1 MLVLVWVVF
10 GVSCGFASEIPT
22 ARSCYDHRIELP
34 TFFFIDSVYLTP
46 SDGRRKEWII
56 KNGKA
61 NDPRIRVCS
70 ASFCLTGLTKRDN
83 GVFSVSKDGVL
94 FQESLRLEVL
104 DCTETISVT
113 FMKQLEHEVPT
124 AAKFMDYISLP
135 LDEPIILWN
144 RTDPRS
150 NDERRGKV
158 INNVWRISDLT
169 QADNGYYNFW
179 RKNNFIESRIF
190 LEVKEDTQSQ
200 DLYEGDS
207 LVIKYPPLGG
217 PWTVIFKT
225 MYSQPEELVKEG
237 QVIWDFHR
245 FSWRIKTERSHFEI
259 ESLKEKDSGTFEL
272 RDSQGHLALS
282 VELNV
287 SPERDEAIQS
297 INRVIFVCAGA
308 VIVGIFCCVCCCCL
322 KKSCKNDSSVPQL
335 RTVHY
340 HDDDPKMQPSPAF
353 PAVYSHQPGYQ
364 PANIYSPQPGIN
376 VNPPQPGINVNPPQP
391 GSNISFP
398 QIEVAPQ
405 SYPGPMAAPTFS
417 SDFLSSDAEPR
428 FELKGFSVPSANP
441 LSSDTPSCDVYTSE
455 KLEFL

>member
-200 DLYEGDS
+200 DLYE
-207 LVIKYPPLGG
+207 
-217 PWTVIFKT
+217 
-225 MYSQPEELVKEG
+225 
-237 QVIWDFHR
+237 
-245 FSWRIKTERSHFEI
+245 
-259 ESLKEKDSGTFEL
+259 
-272 RDSQGHLALS
+272 
-282 VELNV
+282 
-287 SPERDEAIQS
+287 ERDEAIQS